1 MNPLATHGSNSVL
14 IAQGE
19 QNSVN
24 IESSPFDKRK
34 IDDYGT
40 LVKSTNESQIDLM
53 NNIVNHSS
61 S

>member
-14 IAQGE
+14 IAQEE
-19 QNSVN
+19 QNTVN

-40 LVKSTNESQIDLM
+40 VVKTTNES
-53 NNIVNHSS
+53 
-61 S
+61 